1 MFHIRSKDWEKYSKH
16 FKLEENLTVGFDNWS
31 EVPFPLFLFQ
41 SHEIIIN
48 FHCGL
53 KHSVLLETVKQEREI
68 KVRHTFASQYI
79 LRFEEYP
86 FQLQIEK
93 LKENQQEYNFARV
106 ILKHEKEMNGK
117 GKEQINK
124 LRESL
129 ENMKKKL
136 ENKEVTDDLKCY
148 RCKHFVVLAAVEC
161 YPDQII
167 CIACCL
173 KYKFNVEEFNKVS
186 KVKLISMKYE
196 EIKNSKT
203 GPLTNLQTI
212 INELK

>member
-1 MFHIRSKDWEKYSKH
+1 MFHIRSKDWDKYSKH
-16 FKLEENLTVGFDNWS
+16 FVMEENLINGFDNWS

-48 FHCGL
+48 FHCGI
-53 KHSVLLETVKQEREI
+53 KHSVLLETVKQEKEI
-68 KVRHTFASQYI
+68 KVCHTFASQYI

-86 FQLQIEK
+86 FELQIEK

-106 ILKHEKEMNGK
+106 ILKNEKEMTGK

-129 ENMKKKL
+129 ENMKTL
-136 ENKEVTDDLKCY
+136 ENKEVTEDLKCNS
-148 RCKHFVVLAAVEC
+148 CKHFVVLGAVEC
-161 YPDQII
+161 YSDQII

-173 KYKFNVEEFNKVS
+173 TKFYVFGRKKIYS
-186 KVKLISMKYE
+186 STMVKTSISVV
-196 EIKNSKT
+196 
-203 GPLTNLQTI
+203 
-212 INELK
+212 LKL